1 MYQMVCWMA
10 VSVLEIHIVWN
21 VRITKNAASRKEK
34 LMLLRQLKVR
44 LRTEY
49 TSLCT
54 YLTTAPI
61 TAEDLLSMAYEV
73 VWKREIVNLFEVMP
87 ESNCRYS
94 DDDINWILSHD
105 NSLDFL
111 YEIWRHTD
119 YLLTAEFADLL
130 HDELVVRKEGAN
142 G

>member
-1 MYQMVCWMA
+1 
-10 VSVLEIHIVWN
+10 
-21 VRITKNAASRKEK
+21 
-34 LMLLRQLKVR
+34 MLLRQLKVR

-54 YLTTAPI
+54 YSTTAPI

-73 VWKREIVNLFEVMP
+73 VWKQEIVNLFEVMP

>member
-1 MYQMVCWMA
+1 MVCWMA

-73 VWKREIVNLFEVMP
+73 VWKQEIVNLFEVMP

>member
-1 MYQMVCWMA
+1 MA

-73 VWKREIVNLFEVMP
+73 VWKQEIVNLFEVMP

-94 DDDINWILSHD
+94 DDILNWILSNE

-111 YEIWRHTD
+111 YEVWRHTD
-119 YLLTAEFADLL
+119 YLLTSEFSDLL
-130 HDELVVRKEGAN
+130 YDELTVRKEGSN
-142 G
+142 E